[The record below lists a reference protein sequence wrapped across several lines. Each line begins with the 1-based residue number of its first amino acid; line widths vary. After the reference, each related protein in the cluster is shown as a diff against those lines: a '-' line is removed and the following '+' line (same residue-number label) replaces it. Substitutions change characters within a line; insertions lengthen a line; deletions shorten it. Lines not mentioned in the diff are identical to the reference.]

1 VGGEGFAIDAS
12 LVKADANRQRGVPGD
27 QADWSDRPSISRPA
41 REYLAA
47 LDQSE
52 LEKSTPKNIS
62 LTDPAA
68 QWSAAWGPAF
78 YAYSANYLIDIA
90 AGIVVDVEATPA
102 HKTDEI
108 NATKTMIERVED
120 RFDLKP
126 DRLIGD
132 TNYGTAEI
140 LGWMV
145 DEKQIEPHVSV
156 CDKTQHN
163 DETLASSDFQWNE
176 QADEY
181 RCPQGHVLRSQWRPT
196 RNSKHGDLNW
206 RRTDSPTQKER
217 PQSPILF
224 PRVHSRQYRLGQT
237 SSYSTA

>member
-1 VGGEGFAIDAS
+1 VDFR
-12 LVKADANRQRGVPGD
+12 RQWAAPR
-27 QADWSDRPSISRPA
+27 AFRRTSAISRPV

-52 LEKSTPKNIS
+52 VAKSSPKGTS

-68 QWSAAWGPAF
+68 QWTGAWGPAF

-102 HKTDEI
+102 HTTDEI
-108 NATKTMIERVED
+108 NAAKTMIDRVEG

-140 LGWMV
+140 SWM
-145 DEKQIEPHVSV
+145 DGRR
-156 CDKTQHN
+156 
-163 DETLASSDFQWNE
+163 A
-176 QADEY
+176 AD
-181 RCPQGHVLRSQWRPT
+181 RAACAGM
-196 RNSKHGDLNW
+196 G
-206 RRTDSPTQKER
+206 
-217 PQSPILF
+217 
-224 PRVHSRQYRLGQT
+224 
-237 SSYSTA
+237 